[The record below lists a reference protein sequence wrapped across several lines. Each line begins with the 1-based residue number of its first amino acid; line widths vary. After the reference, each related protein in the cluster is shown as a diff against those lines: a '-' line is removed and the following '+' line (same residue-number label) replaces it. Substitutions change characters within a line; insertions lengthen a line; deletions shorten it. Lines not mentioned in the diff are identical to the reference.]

1 MEYTRL
7 GNSGLKISKVIF
19 GCMSFGSSDW
29 QEWVI
34 NEDVA
39 LPLLKHAYDVGL
51 NTWDTADV
59 YSNGRS
65 EEVIGKALKQYS
77 IPRNKV
83 VILSKCYFGVSDDG
97 SQPPIAAVSKNDG
110 VLVNQVG
117 LSRKHILDAVDKSV
131 ARLGTY
137 IDVLQIHRLDRDT
150 PREEIMRA
158 LNDVVESGKV
168 RYIGASSVSQC
179 KEWETGGKLTRYRW
193 LLGNSKHC
201 KISPKSTVGTNSFL
215 CRITITCYIV
225 KRVGGTSSDVQ
236 SSRLTLAE
244 REMIPYCLDVGVGL
258 IPWSPI
264 ARGALARPFDDRS
277 TTREKSD
284 RMLAAMIRGSETEID
299 KHIIGRVE
307 EVAKKHGVSMTTIAT
322 AWCLSKDKVNPII
335 GLNSKE
341 RIDQAVE
348 SVHFASSGKLTA
360 EEIAYLEEGYA
371 PKARQG
377 Y

>member
-1 MEYTRL
+1 MEYTKL

-19 GCMSFGSSDW
+19 GCMSFGSSQW
-29 QEWVI
+29 QDWVI
-34 NEDVA
+34 DEAAA

-65 EEVIGKALKQYS
+65 EEIIGKALKQYK

-97 SQPPIAAVSKNDG
+97 SQPPIAAASTNDG
-110 VLVNQVG
+110 EMVNQVG
-117 LSRKHILDAVDKSV
+117 LSRKHIIDAVDKSV
-131 ARLGTY
+131 ERLGTY

-168 RYIGASSVSQC
+168 RYIGASSMAA
-179 KEWETGGKLTRYRW
+179 WEFQTLQNIADRKGWHKFISMQNYYNLLYREE
-193 LLGNSKHC
+193 
-201 KISPKSTVGTNSFL
+201 
-215 CRITITCYIV
+215 
-225 KRVGGTSSDVQ
+225 
-236 SSRLTLAE
+236 E
-244 REMIPYCLDVGVGL
+244 REMIPYCRDVGVGL

-264 ARGALARPFDDRS
+264 ARGALARPFDDRT

-284 RMLAAMIRGSETEID
+284 RMLAAMIRGKETEID
-299 KHIIGRVE
+299 KRVIGRVE
-307 EVAKKHGVSMTTIAT
+307 EIAKKHGVSMTTIAT

-335 GLNSKE
+335 GLSSKE

-360 EEIAYLEEGYA
+360 ENIAYLEEGYA
-371 PKARQG
+371 PKERQG